1 MAISETRSSEDD
13 SIMIRDVQRQYYE
26 YWIDRNNSI
35 RIELDLFV
43 KENLIQNK
51 SEIKLFMLSTQLLE
65 LVSVISYLK
74 TSQEFALNS
83 VRVI

>member
-1 MAISETRSSEDD
+1 
-13 SIMIRDVQRQYYE
+13 MIRDVQRQYYE